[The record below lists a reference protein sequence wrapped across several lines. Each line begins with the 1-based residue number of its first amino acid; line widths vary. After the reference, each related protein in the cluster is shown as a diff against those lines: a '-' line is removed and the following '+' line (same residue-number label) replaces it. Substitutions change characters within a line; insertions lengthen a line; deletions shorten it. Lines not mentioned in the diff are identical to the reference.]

1 MFANILKFEKT
12 KTKKKTCTL
21 VSFSDSSSYIT
32 MKAKIAF
39 MPITIQRC
47 IAAQWISVE
56 FLSDA
61 VMRGGDAAGQ
71 FVHTTGSTYMQRC
84 CLSSLCSNK
93 SLTLAKHHLTV
104 PEVKLTGRLKRP
116 MAVKQVCVSS
126 LLLVIQTHSGQ
137 IKLLKKKKIYFHTGA
152 VNDTKYA
159 NILTWLSAAK
169 HLCLSVFGANVSF
182 EWGMSAHTQILTR
195 LPLTLC
201 FSCVE
206 GKAEDAGLCFSTA
219 VPPPPFFYSEKIKT
233 S

>member
-1 MFANILKFEKT
+1 MFANISKFEK
-12 KTKKKTCTL
+12 KKKNKKKKTCTL

-116 MAVKQVCVSS
+116 IGSEAGVCKLPVVGYSDTLRTNKAFKKEKNLFS
-126 LLLVIQTHSGQ
+126 YRSGEWH
-137 IKLLKKKKIYFHTGA
+137 KICQYS
-152 VNDTKYA
+152 N
-159 NILTWLSAAK
+159 LTI
-169 HLCLSVFGANVSF
+169 C
-182 EWGMSAHTQILTR
+182 
-195 LPLTLC
+195 C
-201 FSCVE
+201 
-206 GKAEDAGLCFSTA
+206 
-219 VPPPPFFYSEKIKT
+219 
-233 S
+233 